1 MANKDGTSQNAWIN
15 SVDIPPNAAKT
26 KYASQPPQ
34 RPYNSQIV
42 NMNATLMGTAPD
54 RTSAAS
60 VSIANRSFTVKLD
73 QRGKPSDDQPNT
85 SAKNSQHN
93 LYDLSDNKQ
102 RIKTQANAG
111 RRRINYS
118 QENLPSVEAQSVH
131 GGTVG
136 AKKQTLIKSYIQ
148 NYSTED
154 SSKTMQLT

>member
-1 MANKDGTSQNAWIN
+1 
-15 SVDIPPNAAKT
+15 
-26 KYASQPPQ
+26 
-34 RPYNSQIV
+34 
-42 NMNATLMGTAPD
+42 MNATLMGKAPD
-54 RTSAAS
+54 RTSATS

-118 QENLPSVEAQSVH
+118 QENLPSVEAQSVN
-131 GGTVG
+131 GGIVG
-136 AKKQTLIKSYIQ
+136 VKKQTLIKSYIQ

-154 SSKTMQLT
+154 SQKTMQLT